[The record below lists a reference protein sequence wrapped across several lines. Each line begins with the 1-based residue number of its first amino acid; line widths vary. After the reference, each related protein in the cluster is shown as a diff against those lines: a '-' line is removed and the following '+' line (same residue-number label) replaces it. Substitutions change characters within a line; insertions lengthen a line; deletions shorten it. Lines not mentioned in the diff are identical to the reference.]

1 MRFCGGVVDGGSGEA
16 ERRVR
21 AGGEGGLLLGV
32 EGTRLAPP
40 SLALTPLTCSLSAAL
55 SAIAAPFLRRIC
67 RRERRSFR
75 PVETSVNQ

>member
-16 ERRVR
+16 GRRVR
-21 AGGEGGLLLGV
+21 AGGEGGLQLGV

-40 SLALTPLTCSLSAAL
+40 LLALTPLTCSLPAAL

-67 RRERRSFR
+67 RLERRSFR